1 MVPQLHSSDRGSMS
15 PLCGSCRFSG
25 ESVEETVVSHS
36 CSLSSDIPH
45 VFLDKVV
52 DMPVIVNDRVLH
64 SGGAS
69 IQLIVC
75 LRGHSSCATQTTGA
89 VLGHG

>member
-1 MVPQLHSSDRGSMS
+1 MWRRQSS
-15 PLCGSCRFSG
+15 PTVAAV
-25 ESVEETVVSHS
+25 ENSVV
-36 CSLSSDIPH
+36 IPR

-69 IQLIVC
+69 IQLFAC

-89 VLGHG
+89 VLGHS